1 MTPHPS
7 NKTSAEVVADSV
19 SPLGARLTTLEVV
32 MHPRAVEHFLTHAM
46 IRRNGASKRA
56 IPMVK
61 QIQMV
66 RDDPCFPAKFGAEQK
81 GMQSGDE
88 LTGEALEDA
97 QAIWIRARDSAIQF
111 ALEFTE
117 LGVHKEVAHAPLA
130 PFQWRKYVITAT
142 DWQGFFDQRIH
153 PAAQADIHL
162 LASKIK
168 AAMDASEPR
177 FTDFGEWHTPYVS
190 DEDRRECFRR
200 GIRPEQV
207 SAGRCAA
214 VSYLN
219 HAADQPLERGV
230 ARFELLTSETPPHA
244 SPLEHTARPLDYG
257 TGERYV
263 RGPFRGW
270 RSLRSEI
277 GMA

>member
-1 MTPHPS
+1 MT
-7 NKTSAEVVADSV
+7 NRTSAIVVADSIGPT
-19 SPLGARLTTLEVV
+19 SRRLTTLEVV

-56 IPMVK
+56 IPMAK
-61 QIQMV
+61 QIEMV
-66 RDDPCFPAKFGAEQK
+66 LADPCFPAKFGREKK
-81 GMQSGDE
+81 GMQAGDE
-88 LTGEALEDA
+88 LVGIELKAA
-97 QAIWIRARDSAIQF
+97 QDIWLRARNSAVAYAREF
-111 ALEFTE
+111 AD

-142 DWQGFFDQRIH
+142 DWEGFFAQRIH
-153 PAAQADIHL
+153 EAAQADIRL
-162 LASKIK
+162 LAI
-168 AAMDASEPR
+168 AIHEAMTASTPEHLEY
-177 FTDFGEWHTPYVS
+177 GEWHTPYVGE
-190 DEDRRECFRR
+190 EDRQECFRK

-219 HAADQPLERGV
+219 HAAGQPIEKGK

-244 SPLEHTARPLDYG
+244 SPLEHTARPLDIG
-257 TGERYV
+257 TGEHV

-270 RSLRSEI
+270 RSLRSVI